1 MADLILRG
9 TVKTAAISYIAPLWA
24 GTDGGL
30 ISNPRYQELAARGLV
45 FGASRAAVTLPVNAA
60 TLVSVFGLYNPAGSG
75 KMVEVIDV
83 DAHYVVATTVVNA
96 LGVYYSQGTNASG
109 ATFTTQSQSSVISAR
124 VGEGITSVCSFYSA
138 VTHVGTP
145 VLAPGGIV
153 GGWGA
158 VTDGGSTLC
167 YKDYSN
173 KGLLIPPTTLIAVAM
188 TTAAATATSVSI
200 TLRWAEIPY
209 QLV

>member
-1 MADLILRG
+1 MSGDFTLRG
-9 TVKTAAISYIAPLWA
+9 TVQGTTVTGTVPVRVTNDGSLSAA
-24 GTDGGL
+24 
-30 ISNPRYQELAARGLV
+30 PRVQELAMRGRV
-45 FGASRAAVTLPVNAA
+45 YSASVVAQTLPVNAA
-60 TLVSVFGLYNPAGSG
+60 TLASKCGLYNPPSSG
-75 KMVEVIDV
+75 YMLELLDIS
-83 DAHYVVATTVVNA
+83 AHYVVATTVVNGIA
-96 LGVYYSQGTNASG
+96 IYYSNGTNATG
-109 ATFTTQSQSSVISAR
+109 ATFTTAGVIENGR
-124 VGEGITSVCSFYSA
+124 LGEGPTPAARFYSA

-145 VLAPGGIV
+145 LLVDIF

-167 YKDYSN
+167 FKDYSN

-188 TTAAATATSVSI
+188 TTAAATGSGVSI